1 MCHEQNY
8 MSVLQRR
15 TFTFGALGYFELEA
29 HLEGL
34 RRLMSYKLTLNVL
47 HSQNKYSNSETYC
60 FILNSLDIRKQK
72 QSK

>member
-15 TFTFGALGYFELEA
+15 TFIFGALGYFELEV

-34 RRLMSYKLTLNVL
+34 RHLMSYKLALNVL
-47 HSQNKYSNSETYC
+47 HSLNKLFQLRSILLYS
-60 FILNSLDIRKQK
+60 
-72 QSK
+72 